1 MKRILT
7 IAVLMAA
14 ATVAFGQMDL
24 ILKVSIPANEVAATR
39 AGADRIGT
47 MTTNVSVIV
56 TNGATVRTNVVR
68 QVVVETDRARIKRLL
83 LDAALQ
89 KANQLKAV
97 GTAST
102 ITGE

>member
-7 IAVLMAA
+7 VAIAMLA

-24 ILKVSIPANEVAATR
+24 ILKINIPANDVAATK

-47 MTTNVSVIV
+47 LMTNVSVVV

-68 QVVVETDRARIKRLL
+68 RVVVETDRSRIKRLL
-83 LDAALQ
+83 SDAAAQ

-102 ITGE
+102 ITWE